1 MQDKIFENAVFMR
14 HALDAVPAMVLVTDD
29 DARILYRNLAA
40 RELLTGGRIYGNRA
54 GEALHC
60 IHSQDV
66 PEGCGRGPHCGECV
80 VRNSVGAAFSGKSV
94 RRQRTDLSLRLKE
107 TSRTVPALIS
117 ASPFSFEGA
126 LYALMI
132 IEDIS
137 ELAELRALLPIC
149 SSCKKV
155 RAEDGS
161 WEKVE
166 AYIKAHV
173 PAVNLSHG
181 LCPDCARK
189 LYPKHSD

>member
-1 MQDKIFENAVFMR
+1 MHDKIFENAVFMR
-14 HALDAVPAMVLVTDD
+14 HALDAVPSMVLVTDD

-60 IHSQDV
+60 IHSEDV
-66 PEGCGRGPHCGECV
+66 PAGCGRGPHCGDCV
-80 VRNSVGAAFSGKSV
+80 VRNSVKAAFGGKRV
-94 RRQRTDLSLRLKE
+94 NRQRTDLSLRLKD
-107 TSRTVPALIS
+107 SFRTVPVLIS
-117 ASPFSFEGA
+117 ASPFSFGGA

-149 SSCKKV
+149 SSCKKI

-166 AYIKAHV
+166 TYIRAHV
-173 PAVNLSHG
+173 PDVSISHG
-181 LCPDCARK
+181 LCPDCAKK
-189 LYPKHSD
+189 LYPGHSD